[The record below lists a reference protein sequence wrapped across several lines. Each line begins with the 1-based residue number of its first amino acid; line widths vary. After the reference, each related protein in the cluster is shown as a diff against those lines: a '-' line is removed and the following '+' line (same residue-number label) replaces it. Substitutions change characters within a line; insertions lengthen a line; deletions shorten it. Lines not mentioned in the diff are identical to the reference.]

1 MVTPEILITIRK
13 DIIDS
18 GRDNRYNLAAYAFV
32 LNGLEFYRTKTGE
45 KRHFSGQELCS
56 GLMEFACRQFG
67 PMTTTVLEH
76 WGVLTTDDF
85 GYIVYNLIDVR
96 LIRKQPSDSLQDFFG
111 VLDIRKYTQSNDFF
125 EVDRDHVK
133 MVRGV

>member
-13 DIIDS
+13 DILDS

-45 KRHFSGQELCS
+45 KRHFTGQELCG

-76 WGVLTTDDF
+76 WGVRSTDDF
-85 GYIVYNLIDVR
+85 GYIVYNLIDIR

-111 VLDIRKYTQSNDFF
+111 VLDIHEFTERSDYFQ
-125 EVDRDHVK
+125 VDRDHVK
-133 MVRGV
+133 TVRGA